1 MSLILM
7 IAAAAADAVAPPMPA
22 FLMGCWEH
30 RDGARWTQECW
41 TDPRAGQMMGSGRSG
56 TGDRLSNWE
65 WMRIIRAD
73 DGAITFLGS
82 PGGAAP
88 TAFSARHLTATTAEF
103 ANPAH
108 DYPQRIRYEVKD
120 GRLEAEVSLL
130 DGSKPERWSYRRA
143 GSSDAATKAD

>member
-7 IAAAAADAVAPPMPA
+7 IAAAAAVADAAPPPMPA

-30 RDGARWTQECW
+30 RQEARWAQECW

-56 TGDRLSNWE
+56 EGDKLGSWE

-73 DGAITFLGS
+73 DGSVSFLGS

-88 TAFSARHLTATTAEF
+88 TAFGARQLTATTAEF

-108 DYPQRIRYEVKD
+108 DYPQRIRYEIKG

-130 DGSKPERWSYRRA
+130 DGTRAQRWTYHRA
-143 GSSDAATKAD
+143 GRSNAAD